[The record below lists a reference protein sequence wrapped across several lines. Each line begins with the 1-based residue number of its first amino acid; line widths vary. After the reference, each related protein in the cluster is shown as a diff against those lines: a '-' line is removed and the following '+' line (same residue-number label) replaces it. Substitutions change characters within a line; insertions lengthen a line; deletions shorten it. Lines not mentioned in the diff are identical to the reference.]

1 MQRTPSELACWL
13 RLTLTDGLGPVGAA
27 QVLQHTGSPQS
38 ILASP
43 AQALEALGLRP
54 AVVRDLLQPTP
65 SRLAQIERILAWAD
79 GPARSLVTLADPD
92 YPAWLAQI
100 HDPPPV
106 LFVHGERH
114 WLSRPMLAIVGSR
127 NATLHGIDTATELAA
142 HLSHAG
148 WTIVSGL
155 ALGIDRAAHQGALQG
170 PGSTLAVMGSGI
182 DRIYPRRHE
191 ALGQQ
196 IAMQGALVSE
206 LPPGTPP
213 AAAFFPRRN
222 RLIAGLSQGVVVV
235 EAAVQ
240 SGSLITARLA
250 NEGGREVFAVPG
262 PVRSGVSRGC
272 HQLLREGATLVE
284 SAADVLA
291 ICPAPAMSSPPSFH
305 RSLCGIPRHGAD
317 RRATGVGDS
326 NDTTLGSGALPQD
339 PLQQRILAALQGG
352 AAHPDQ
358 LAAHLG
364 LPVQALAAALLE
376 LELHGWLITGAQ
388 GLLSPCQ
395 PGRQLASAQFR
406 LL

>member
-1 MQRTPSELACWL
+1 MQRTPDDLRGWL
-13 RLTLTDGLGPVGAA
+13 RLTLTEGLGPVGAGRL
-27 QVLQHTGSPQS
+27 LQQLGTPQAA
-38 ILASP
+38 LARP
-43 AQALEALGLRP
+43 AQSLESLGLRP
-54 AVVRDLLQPTP
+54 AVVRDLLQPGRA
-65 SRLAQIERILAWAD
+65 RLAQIEQTLDWATR
-79 GPARSLVTLADPD
+79 PKAHLVTLADPD

-100 HDPPPV
+100 HDPPLV
-106 LFVHGERH
+106 LFVQGERQ
-114 WLSRPMLAIVGSR
+114 WLNRPALAIVGSR

-142 HLSHAG
+142 QLSHAG

-170 PGSTLAVMGSGI
+170 LGSTLAVMGCGI
-182 DRIYPRRHE
+182 DRIYPHRHE

-196 IAMQGALVSE
+196 IAAQGALISE

-222 RLIAGLSQGVVVV
+222 RLIAGLARGVVVV
-235 EAAVQ
+235 EAALQ

-250 NEGGREVFAVPG
+250 GEAGREVFAVPG

-284 SAADVLA
+284 SAADILA
-291 ICPAPAMSSPPSFH
+291 VCPPPSVNPPQSFH
-305 RSLCGIPRHGAD
+305 LPMSGDPLPGSD
-317 RRATGVGDS
+317 RRAGGSVGPGGGDIRP
-326 NDTTLGSGALPQD
+326 GALPQD

-364 LPVQALAAALLE
+364 LPVHSMACALLE
-376 LELHGWLITGAQ
+376 LELQGWLITGAQ

-395 PGRQLASAQFR
+395 PGHQLASAQFR